1 MDESYWQKLQVWEKE
16 ASETWTSIIR
26 SPEFIDVMNQQ
37 LENWLLFKR
46 QLDLATEETFKAAL
60 LPTRKEQEEIL
71 RLLHLLE
78 QQVEALAERVEQLS
92 QAVD

>member
-1 MDESYWQKLQVWEKE
+1 MDESYWQKFQTWEKE
-16 ASETWTSIIR
+16 ASEAWTSIIR

-46 QLDLATEETFKAAL
+46 QLDLATEEAFKAAL

-78 QQVEALAERVEQLS
+78 RQVEDLAERVERLS
-92 QAVD
+92 QAND

>member
-1 MDESYWQKLQVWEKE
+1 MDETYWEKLQVWEKQ
-16 ASETWTSIIR
+16 ASEAWTGIIR

-46 QLDLATEETFKAAL
+46 QLDLATEEAFKAAL